1 MTLDRTARV
10 AYLRQPSLRSTFV
23 ALVAMTA
30 ILYGFLVLNSSHAG
44 HEGEA
49 TAVASGQEFHVGA
62 GSAVSSVA
70 AVAVAAIA
78 IAAHA
83 DFGVVGCSD
92 CLVDC
97 AILAIACAIL
107 FILASLI
114 VLAWLPAVYRRL
126 LDAGGHI
133 AHFLSGPVLDIHRP
147 SLTALSISRI

>member
-1 MTLDRTARV
+1 MELDRTARV
-10 AYLRQPSLRSTFV
+10 AYLRQPSFRSTLV

-30 ILYGFLVLNSSHAG
+30 ILFGFLVLNSSHAG

-49 TAVASGQEFHVGA
+49 TAVASGQEFHVGT

-70 AVAVAAIA
+70 AVAVAAA
-78 IAAHA
+78 TVASHA
-83 DFGVVGCSD
+83 GLGVVGCSD
-92 CLVDC
+92 CVVDC

-107 FILASLI
+107 FILASIIL
-114 VLAWLPAVYRRL
+114 LAGLPAVYRRL

-133 AHFLSGPVLDIHRP
+133 APSLSGPVLDIHRP